1 MTHQT
6 NGTNGGIKLLGWIPA
21 VVLFASVVG
30 SFSVTKA
37 QSDAVAKGLD
47 RQEQMNASQE
57 GRLVAVETKLTYIQK
72 GVDDVGDQ
80 NKQILAE
87 LRKLRTYERAN

>member
-1 MTHQT
+1 MTQQ
-6 NGTNGGIKLLGWIPA
+6 NGNGIKLLGWIPA

-72 GVDDVGDQ
+72 GVDSVEDQ
-80 NKQILAE
+80 NKQILVE
-87 LRKLRTYERAN
+87 LRRMRTNEGTH